1 MKKVF
6 LYMTMTF
13 DGFFAGPHG
22 ELDWMSQTPDQ
33 ELTDDMVAFFQGID
47 RGFIGYPTA
56 SGMIPY
62 WGRTCDRAGSEHLT
76 PSHSLAPGRT
86 T

>member
-1 MKKVF
+1 MNNHVEDTMRKVF
-6 LYMTMTF
+6 LNMTMTF

-33 ELTDDMVAFFQGID
+33 EL
-47 RGFIGYPTA
+47 
-56 SGMIPY
+56 
-62 WGRTCDRAGSEHLT
+62 RTCDRAGSEHLT